1 MILDK
6 RIEFADAVA
15 LNLGVA
21 GSYQIGDV
29 YDLGVARD
37 VGNGGDLYLIVNVQ
51 TTATSGGA
59 ATLQMNL
66 ITANNPA
73 LTAPTV
79 ILSSPVFALASL
91 VTGATV
97 WIIRLPVE
105 VVLYQRYIGIQQVTG
120 VAAFTAGK
128 IDAFAVLDASKWKAL
143 ADAIN

>member
-21 GSYQIGDV
+21 GSYQVGDV

-37 VGNGGDLYLIVNVQ
+37 IGNGGDIYLIVNVQ

-66 ITANNPA
+66 ITANNA
-73 LTAPTV
+73 SLTSPT
-79 ILSSPVFALASL
+79 ILLSSPVFALASL
-91 VTGATV
+91 VAGATV
-97 WIIRLPVE
+97 WIIRMPVE

-128 IDAFAVLDASKWKAL
+128 IDAFGVLDASKWKAL

>member
-21 GSYQIGDV
+21 GSYQVGDV

-37 VGNGGDLYLIVNVQ
+37 IGNGGDLYLIVNVQ

-59 ATLQMNL
+59 ATLQINL
-66 ITANNPA
+66 ITANNA
-73 LTAPTV
+73 SLTSPT
-79 ILSSPVFALASL
+79 ILLSSPVFALASL

-97 WIIRLPVE
+97 WIIRMPVE

-128 IDAFAVLDASKWKAL
+128 IDAFGVLDASKWKAL

>member
-21 GSYQIGDV
+21 GSYQVGDV

-37 VGNGGDLYLIVNVQ
+37 IGNGGDIYLIVNVQ

-66 ITANNPA
+66 ITANNA
-73 LTAPTV
+73 SLTSPT
-79 ILSSPVFALASL
+79 ILLSSPVFALASL

-97 WIIRLPVE
+97 WIIRMPVE

-128 IDAFAVLDASKWKAL
+128 IDAFGVLDASKWKAL
-143 ADAIN
+143 ADAVN

>member
-37 VGNGGDLYLIVNVQ
+37 PGNGSDLYLIVNVQ

-59 ATLQMNL
+59 ATLQINL
-66 ITANNPA
+66 ITANNA
-73 LTAPTV
+73 TLTAPT
-79 ILSSPVFALASL
+79 ILLSSPVFAVAALIAG
-91 VTGATV
+91 VNV
-97 WIIRLPVE
+97 WIVELPVE
-105 VVLYQRYIGIQQVTG
+105 GIAYQRYIGLQQVTG

-128 IDAFAVLDASKWKAL
+128 IDGFTVLEASKWKAL